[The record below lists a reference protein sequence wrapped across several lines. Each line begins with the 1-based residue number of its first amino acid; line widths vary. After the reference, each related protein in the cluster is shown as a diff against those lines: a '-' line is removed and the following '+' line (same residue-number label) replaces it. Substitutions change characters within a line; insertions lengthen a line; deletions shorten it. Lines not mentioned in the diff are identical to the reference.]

1 MTSYILIHACNVWL
15 EQIEPIKLPDLKRR
29 LVNSHSNT
37 AYLLI
42 NRWLNVQKLI
52 EVERWS
58 VMDFDCVI
66 EI

>member
-1 MTSYILIHACNVWL
+1 VWL